1 MLDQAQDLVNR
12 MKESKEIDFKNS
24 WKLITFFIGGND
36 LCKSCKEEDRFTPNN
51 YIDNLR
57 KTLDYFKENLPKAF
71 INLVLTLDVS
81 GMSFMLH
88 EKFHLKIYFK

>member
-36 LCKSCKEEDRFTPNN
+36 LCKSCKEEDKFTPNN

-81 GMSFMLH
+81 GTNFVLN
-88 EKFHLKIYFK
+88 